1 MPALSG
7 DWILGFKSG
16 RNNSIKT
23 MRPGSTSV
31 VRNFIFG
38 VEDSL
43 VSTVGLLS
51 GVAITGTSRNYVI
64 LTGTILI
71 FVEAFS
77 MAVGS
82 ILSEHSA
89 EEYVKRKEIAIK
101 NSVKGGLIM
110 FSSYFVSGFIPLS
123 PYIFLKNNSAFSV
136 SIAFSIVALGL
147 LGVFSGKIS
156 GTNIFS
162 NVLKMVLLGGVAIV
176 VGVVVGNLVNV
187 S

>member
-1 MPALSG
+1 MTIQRS
-7 DWILGFKSG
+7 
-16 RNNSIKT
+16 
-23 MRPGSTSV
+23 ST

-101 NSVKGGLIM
+101 NSIRSGLIM
-110 FSSYFVSGFIPLS
+110 IFSYFISGFIPLS
-123 PYIFLKNNSAFSV
+123 PYVFIKNDNAFAV
-136 SIAFSIVALGL
+136 SIIFSITTLGL
-147 LGVFSGKIS
+147 LGIFSGKIS

>member
-1 MPALSG
+1 MISRSP
-7 DWILGFKSG
+7 
-16 RNNSIKT
+16 
-23 MRPGSTSV
+23 SV
-31 VRNFIFG
+31 LRNFIFG

-51 GVAITGTSRNYVI
+51 GIAITEVSRNYVI
-64 LTGTILI
+64 LTGVVLI

-77 MAVGS
+77 MAMGS

-89 EEYVKRKEIAIK
+89 NEYEKQKEISIK
-101 NSVKGGLIM
+101 GSVKGGLIM

-123 PYIFLKNNSAFSV
+123 PYIFLRNNSAFSV
-136 SIAFSIVALGL
+136 SIALSIVALGL

-156 GTNIFS
+156 KTSIFS

-176 VGVVVGNLVNV
+176 VGVVVGNLVNII
-187 S
+187 

>member
-1 MPALSG
+1 MTAKQS
-7 DWILGFKSG
+7 
-16 RNNSIKT
+16 
-23 MRPGSTSV
+23 ST

-51 GVAITGTSRNYVI
+51 GIAITEVSRNYVI
-64 LTGTILI
+64 LTGVVLI

-77 MAVGS
+77 MAMGS

-89 EEYVKRKEIAIK
+89 NEYEKQKEISIK
-101 NSVKGGLIM
+101 GSVKGGLIM

-123 PYIFLKNNSAFSV
+123 PYIFLRNNSAFSV
-136 SIAFSIVALGL
+136 SIALSIVALGL

-156 GTNIFS
+156 KTSIFS

-176 VGVVVGNLVNV
+176 VGVVVGNLVNII
-187 S
+187 

>member
-1 MPALSG
+1 MKPRSA
-7 DWILGFKSG
+7 
-16 RNNSIKT
+16 
-23 MRPGSTSV
+23 SV

-51 GVAITGTSRNYVI
+51 GIAITGISRNYVI
-64 LTGTILI
+64 LTGTVLI

-82 ILSEHSA
+82 VLSEHSA
-89 EEYVKRKEIAIK
+89 EEYEKRKEISIK
-101 NSVKGGLIM
+101 SSLKSGLIM
-110 FSSYFVSGFIPLS
+110 FFSYFISGFIPLS
-123 PYIFLKNNSAFSV
+123 PYVFLKNNNSLAV
-136 SIAFSIVALGL
+136 SIAFSMTALGL
-147 LGVFSGKIS
+147 LGIFSGKIS

-162 NVLKMVLLGGVAIV
+162 NMLKMVTLGGIAII
-176 VGVVVGNLVNV
+176 VGVVVGNVLSV

>member
-1 MPALSG
+1 MSLRS
-7 DWILGFKSG
+7 S
-16 RNNSIKT
+16 
-23 MRPGSTSV
+23 SV

-64 LTGTILI
+64 LTGGILI

-82 ILSEHSA
+82 VLSEHSA
-89 EEYVKRKEIAIK
+89 EEYEKHKEISIRH
-101 NSVKGGLIM
+101 SIKGGLIM
-110 FSSYFVSGFIPLS
+110 FFSYFISGFIPLS
-123 PYIFLKNNSAFSV
+123 PYIFLENSNALV
-136 SIAFSIVALGL
+136 ASIAFSIISLAL
-147 LGVFSGKIS
+147 LGIFSGKIS

-162 NVLKMVLLGGVAIV
+162 NMFKMVILGGVAII
-176 VGVVVGNLVNV
+176 VGVVVGNVLSVQ
-187 S
+187 

>member
-1 MPALSG
+1 
-7 DWILGFKSG
+7 
-16 RNNSIKT
+16 
-23 MRPGSTSV
+23 MRGSSFI
-31 VRNFIFG
+31 RNFVFG

-51 GVAITGTSRNYVI
+51 GIAVTGISRNYII
-64 LTGTILI
+64 LTGTVLI

-89 EEYVKRKEIAIK
+89 EEYEKQKEISIK
-101 NSVKGGLIM
+101 VSVKSGLVM
-110 FSSYFVSGFIPLS
+110 FSSYFISGFIPLS
-123 PYIFLKNNSAFSV
+123 PYIFLQNSNALAI
-136 SIAFSIVALGL
+136 SIAFSITVLGL

-156 GTNIFS
+156 GTNVFG
-162 NVLKMVLLGGVAIV
+162 NVLKMVVLGGIAII
-176 VGVVVGNLVNV
+176 VGVVVGYIFNL